1 MAAWRMEATEVEV
14 EAEVFLVVE
23 GLEEVEVCH
32 ICYLLVN
39 LIEVCTSVFF
49 FLLVAFPR
57 NKVLC
62 ELLRFF
68 SHLIGT

>member
-49 FLLVAFPR
+49 FFWLLSLVI
-57 NKVLC
+57 
-62 ELLRFF
+62 RFYASCCDF
-68 SHLIGT
+68 FHI

>member
-49 FLLVAFPR
+49 FSFGCFP
-57 NKVLC
+57 
-62 ELLRFF
+62 
-68 SHLIGT
+68 S